1 MPPAGQR
8 SRAHPGGEGHAPRR
22 APRRREDLIEPLAE
36 LRALR
41 CGDPAGARANE
52 AVRLTA
58 NTLEF
63 FWLRELGA
71 GDDPT

>member
-1 MPPAGQR
+1 MAADPIGSVMA
-8 SRAHPGGEGHAPRR
+8 A
-22 APRRREDLIEPLAE
+22 LAD

-41 CGDPAGARANE
+41 CRDPAAARANE

-63 FWLRELGA
+63 FWLRELA
-71 GDDPT
+71 ADDQGSSNTARRNGRQ

>member
-1 MPPAGQR
+1 MAADPMGPVMA
-8 SRAHPGGEGHAPRR
+8 A
-22 APRRREDLIEPLAE
+22 LAE

>member
-1 MPPAGQR
+1 MQADQTGPVMA
-8 SRAHPGGEGHAPRR
+8 AV
-22 APRRREDLIEPLAE
+22 AE

-41 CGDPAGARANE
+41 CGDPAAGRANE

-63 FWLRELGA
+63 FWLREVGTDEPSLNTSRKNGRR
-71 GDDPT
+71 

>member
-1 MPPAGQR
+1 MEADQIGLVI
-8 SRAHPGGEGHAPRR
+8 AA
-22 APRRREDLIEPLAE
+22 LAE

-41 CGDPAGARANE
+41 CGDPAAARANE

-71 GDDPT
+71 GEPPLNTSRKNDRR

>member
-1 MPPAGQR
+1 MTADPIGPVMA
-8 SRAHPGGEGHAPRR
+8 A
-22 APRRREDLIEPLAE
+22 LAE

>member
-1 MPPAGQR
+1 MEADQIGPVMA
-8 SRAHPGGEGHAPRR
+8 A
-22 APRRREDLIEPLAE
+22 LAE

-41 CGDPAGARANE
+41 CGDPAAARANE

-71 GDDPT
+71 GEPPLNTNRKNDRR

>member
-1 MPPAGQR
+1 MEVDQIGPVMA
-8 SRAHPGGEGHAPRR
+8 A
-22 APRRREDLIEPLAE
+22 LAE

-41 CGDPAGARANE
+41 CSDPAAARANE

-71 GDDPT
+71 VEGPT